1 MRQINSELPCV
12 FHLSATVLHV
22 HSDWTWLE
30 LVKGIILNRSDW
42 PVNWASIR

>member
-22 HSDWTWLE
+22 HSDWT
-30 LVKGIILNRSDW
+30 SD
-42 PVNWASIR
+42 